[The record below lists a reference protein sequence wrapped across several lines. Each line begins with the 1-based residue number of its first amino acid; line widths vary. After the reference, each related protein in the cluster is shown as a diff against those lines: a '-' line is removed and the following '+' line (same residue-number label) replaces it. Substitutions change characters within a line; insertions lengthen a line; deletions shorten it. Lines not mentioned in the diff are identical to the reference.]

1 MYHFSPRVSILL
13 TVAAAVCMAGA
24 SQAQAQALA
33 TPVSMSTTASSH
45 NSTPSPNLSSHDV
58 MPDRLIS
65 AQVRDGVLT
74 IDGMVA
80 KVQLNYDIQRA
91 GYLYFFVPGMGT
103 AIVSRSP
110 VADAVRV
117 DNAFDGNTLTFAA
130 GGHTFELTSK
140 SSLLGKRRDQ
150 SSPVYVRVDRTS
162 VAAGRYPR
170 MGYGDIA
177 ESPYVWPLSAPEQR
191 DRDAHFVQP
200 PPLPRSVLPRT
211 EVTALSST
219 PTRP

>member
-1 MYHFSPRVSILL
+1 MYHFSPRVSIML
-13 TVAAAVCMAGA
+13 TLAAVASVAGA

-33 TPVSMSTTASSH
+33 TPVSMSMTSSPR
-45 NSTPSPNLSSHDV
+45 NSTPSPNLSSHDG

-103 AIVSRSP
+103 AVVSRAP
-110 VADAVRV
+110 IADATRV
-117 DNAFDGNTLTFAA
+117 DNAFDGNTLTFVA

-140 SSLLGKRRDQ
+140 SSLLSKRRDQ
-150 SSPVYVRVDRTS
+150 ASPVYVRVDRTS
-162 VAAGRYPR
+162 VAVGRYPR

-191 DRDAHFVQP
+191 DREAHFVQP
-200 PPLPRSVLPRT
+200 PPLPASVLPRT
-211 EVTALSST
+211 EVTASSST
-219 PTRP
+219 PFRP